1 MKKIYLT
8 ILTVALSL
16 ASFKSN
22 AQCISEGKIL
32 IDGYYGFPN
41 LYSAVFK
48 SAYANSGSEANLKF
62 GSLGPI
68 GLRAEYLL
76 TDKVGLGLD
85 LGMNSSSISY
95 DDITSVYNSTT
106 FTYDDVIYNYKFSTR
121 KIGAIVTFNYHF
133 VENDNIDA
141 YFVLG
146 MGYGSRS
153 FTFESTEPGYSTP
166 TVKSLIPVASKIG
179 VGMRYFFTENI
190 GANLALGF
198 GQGGLLNAG
207 ITAKF

>member
-1 MKKIYLT
+1 MKKKYLT

-32 IDGYYGFPN
+32 IDSYYGFPN
-41 LYSAVFK
+41 LYSSVFK
-48 SAYANSGSEANLKF
+48 TAYANSGFEFNLNF

-76 TDKVGLGLD
+76 TDKVGVGID

-95 DDITSVYNSTT
+95 DQSTSVYNETT
-106 FTYDDVIYNYKFSTR
+106 SNYDQVIYNYKFSTR
-121 KIGAIVTFNYHF
+121 KIGAVVTFNYHF
-133 VENDNIDA
+133 VENDNFDA
-141 YFVLG
+141 YFVFG

-153 FTFESTEPGYSTP
+153 FLFNSNQPGYSGP
-166 TVKSLIPVASKIG
+166 TVKSLVPVASKIG

>member
-1 MKKIYLT
+1 MKKNILT

-62 GSLGPI
+62 GSLGPV

-95 DDITSVYNSTT
+95 DQSTSVFNSTT
-106 FTYDDVIYNYKFSTR
+106 NSYDAVTYNYKFST
-121 KIGAIVTFNYHF
+121 KKVGAIVSFNYHF
-133 VENDNIDA
+133 VENDNFDA
-141 YFVLG
+141 YFVFG
-146 MGYGSRS
+146 MGYGTRS
-153 FTFESTEPGYSTP
+153 FNFTSNEPGYSTP
-166 TVKSLIPVASKIG
+166 SAKSLIPVASKIG

>member
-8 ILTVALSL
+8 ILTVAISL

-32 IDGYYGFPN
+32 VDGYYGFPN

-85 LGMNSSSISY
+85 LGMNSSSISF
-95 DDITSVYNSTT
+95 DDVVSVYNSTT

-121 KIGAIVTFNYHF
+121 KVGAIVTFNYHF

-153 FTFESTEPGYSTP
+153 FTFESNEPGYSTP

>member
-41 LYSAVFK
+41 LYTAVFK

-62 GSLGPI
+62 GSLGPV

-85 LGMNSSSISY
+85 LGINSSSISY
-95 DDITSVYNSTT
+95 DQSTSVYNETT
-106 FTYDDVIYNYKFSTR
+106 FAYDAVTYNYKFSTR
-121 KIGAIVTFNYHF
+121 KVGAIVTFNYHF
-133 VENDNIDA
+133 VENENFDA
-141 YFVLG
+141 YFVFG
-146 MGYGSRS
+146 MGYGTRS
-153 FTFESTEPGYSTP
+153 FSFESTQPGYSNP
-166 TVKSLIPVASKIG
+166 SVKSLIPVASKIG